1 MFKASILRAS
11 LAFGT
16 LICATSAIAAQLNI
30 DENTS
35 LFDAIE
41 DYQFQMESELLA
53 SGKNY
58 HMAYGIAGIAGAKG
72 STAYVTS
79 VNTAYQFALAQAYAQ
94 LASEL
99 GAEMISAETSVNVT
113 STGGPAEALV
123 ADCEERAEAAKQDAE
138 ANESFVDVVKG
149 AIRSLSSSDE
159 EKAAQS
165 KLDSVIKCTAT
176 TDRRLITD
184 LVSRAVNDSFSGA
197 RIVQSVIHEGQIG
210 VIIGL
215 SSDTAEVAGILS
227 SQQSS
232 AKTNLAAKTEIQ
244 QWVRTQLAAQAG
256 SVLGL
261 VGSRMTKLSNGEWAV
276 IGFGIA
282 PASERTAS
290 NVMNSSRT
298 QSERKIS
305 ETNAIR
311 ELARFSNMAIAH
323 KLDQSTKDD
332 TKHSVKRLIDDGND
346 TVSQL
351 QENVVISQLEQAY
364 KTQTTLRLKGAS
376 KIYAKKYSDDGSGV
390 DFYLTAYAWSPSM
403 LSAAQQ
409 FRAAGNAAFD
419 KGRSGG
425 ANIGASTQGKAT
437 GSARSAPVI
446 SEDW

>member
-1 MFKASILRAS
+1 MNKAILVRAVT
-11 LAFGT
+11 AFSV
-16 LICATSAIAAQLNI
+16 LIYTSATLGAQLNI

-53 SGKNY
+53 QGKNY

-94 LASEL
+94 LAGEL

-123 ADCEERAEAAKQDAE
+123 ADCEEQHKVAKQDTQT
-138 ANESFVDVVKG
+138 NESFLDVVKG
-149 AIRSLSSSDE
+149 AIRSLTSSDE
-159 EKAAQS
+159 EKAEKS
-165 KLDSVIKCTAT
+165 KLESIIDCTST

-184 LVSRAVNDSFSGA
+184 VVSRSVNDSFSGA
-197 RIVQSVIHEGQIG
+197 RIVQSVIHQGQLG

-215 SSDTAEVAGILS
+215 SSETAEVAGVLS

-232 AKTNLAAKTEIQ
+232 AKTNLGAKAEIQ
-244 QWVRTQLAAQAG
+244 QWVRNQLDAQTG

-276 IGFGIA
+276 VGFGIA
-282 PASERTAS
+282 PASEPSAS
-290 NVMNSSRT
+290 NVMNSSRI

-311 ELARFSNMAIAH
+311 ELARFSNMAVAH

-332 TKHSVKRLIDDGND
+332 THAYVQKHIEDGSS

-351 QENVVISQLEQAY
+351 QKNVILSQLEQAY

-376 KIYAKKYSDDGSGV
+376 KVVAKKYSDDGSGV

-403 LSAAQQ
+403 LSAAEQ
-409 FRAAGNAAFD
+409 FRSETSSAFD
-419 KGRSGG
+419 KGKSG
-425 ANIGASTQGKAT
+425 STSVSVSGQGKST
-437 GSARSAPVI
+437 GNTQSAPVI